1 MKRISELRRLFV
13 VIADKGY
20 DSEENHILVRENLNR
35 FSIIPPR
42 YKNVPLWKT
51 HGRYR
56 KGMKCGYNKIL
67 YNQR

>member
-20 DSEENHILVRENLNR
+20 DSEENHILVREKLNG

-42 YKNVPLWKT
+42 YEYVPVWKT
-51 HGRYR
+51 KGTYR
-56 KGMKCGYNKIL
+56 RDETWL
-67 YNQR
+67 Q